1 MTLYNIDNKI
11 LEIIERGFDIDPEA
25 GEPIDDNGEFS
36 ARLKE
41 LEELNY
47 ERAAKIENIA
57 LYVKNLEALTLSLKN
72 EENALAERRKAKE
85 KRIESL
91 KNYLTNSMVAA
102 GENGIETSKVCISF
116 RKSEAVVA
124 DMNKLDEAY
133 IAVKTTIDRK
143 PDKAAIKK
151 AIKEG
156 IAVEGA
162 YIETKQNLQ
171 IK

>member
-11 LEIIERGFDIDPEA
+11 LEIIERGFVVDEDTGEIIDAHE
-25 GEPIDDNGEFS
+25 EVN
-36 ARLKE
+36 AR
-41 LEELNY
+41 LEEL
-47 ERAAKIENIA
+47 EFDRTAKIENIA

-171 IK
+171 LK